1 MARNYSLVNPHLPGR
16 PFFWEG
22 GPVGVML
29 VHGYTA
35 TPAEVYLLGQHL
47 QARGYTVAGPLLPG
61 HGTTPQ
67 DANRARWQDW
77 VKAVEASY
85 RQLVA
90 HCDTV
95 FLGGESMGALL
106 ALYLAAEHP
115 QAAGILVYAPALVS
129 LPLYGPYL
137 VPLLA
142 PFVHFLPK
150 PRHPPSPADDRWQG
164 YPVHPLHA
172 TGQMYRLQRQVCR
185 RLPLIRQ
192 PILIMQGR
200 LDEDVHPSVPDRIY
214 QAVKSTV
221 KEVHWLKDSHHCL
234 LLDAEWEQAAR
245 LTVEFIQRVVGTA

>member
-1 MARNYSLVNPHLPGR
+1 MASNYTLVNPHLPGR
-16 PFFWEG
+16 PFYWEG

-77 VKAVEASY
+77 VRAVDASY
-85 RQLVA
+85 RQLVT

-106 ALYLAAEHP
+106 SLYLAAEHP
-115 QAAGILVYAPALVS
+115 QAAGVLVYAPALVS
-129 LPLYGPYL
+129 FPLYGPYVL
-137 VPLLA
+137 PLLA
-142 PFVHFLPK
+142 PFVPFLPK
-150 PRHPPSPADDRWQG
+150 HHHPPNPTDDRWQG

-172 TGQMYRLQRQVCR
+172 TGQMYRLQRQVRR

-192 PILIMQGR
+192 PILIAQGR
-200 LDEDVHPSVPDRIY
+200 LDEAVHSSVPDRIY
-214 QAVKSTV
+214 RAVKSTV
-221 KEVHWLKDSHHCL
+221 KEVHWLENSHHCL
-234 LLDAEWEQAAR
+234 LLDVEWEQAAR